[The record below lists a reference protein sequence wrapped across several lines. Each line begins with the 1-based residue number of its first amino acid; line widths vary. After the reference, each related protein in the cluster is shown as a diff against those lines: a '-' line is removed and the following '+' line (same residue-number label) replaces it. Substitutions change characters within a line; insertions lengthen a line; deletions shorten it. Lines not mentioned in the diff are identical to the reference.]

1 MNFQPELAALVA
13 AGRKTV
19 TRRLVSDNP
28 RSPWFRGGCSLKE
41 GRSYAVC
48 PGRGEPAICRV
59 RVVSVRREPV
69 GAVAQNLEEPRREG
83 FADLDDFMR
92 TWCGMHGEFDPAQL
106 VWRVEFALER

>member
-1 MNFQPELAALVA
+1 VNFQPELAELVA
-13 AGRKTV
+13 EGRKTV

-59 RVVSVRREPV
+59 RVVSVRREQA
-69 GAVAQNLEEPRREG
+69 GGVARDLEEPRREG
-83 FADLDDFMR
+83 FRDLDDFMR
-92 TWCGMHGEFDPAQL
+92 TWERMHGEFDPGAL